1 MIRIQKL
8 DKDKIP
14 QVANIHR
21 QFLSSGF
28 MASFGLIFLEK
39 FYETL
44 LNSEDIFTFI
54 AIDGQGVLGF
64 VTATSNVKYLPR
76 LIITNLWKEVLI
88 MVIKNPPLILK
99 ILQLPFYPSFN
110 DKNSNCEILSIAV
123 VPSARRHGLGKK
135 LIFASKSEFK
145 RRKFK
150 KFQLSA
156 RDSMEEANIFYKKI
170 GLKKIKSAKF
180 LQEKINFWQ
189 GNLV

>member
-8 DKDKIP
+8 DKDQIL
-14 QVANIHR
+14 QIVNIHK

-28 MASFGLIFLEK
+28 MASFPLIFLEK
-39 FYETL
+39 YYETL
-44 LNSEDIFTFI
+44 LNSEDVFTFI
-54 AIDGQGVLGF
+54 AVDGQKVLGF
-64 VTATSNVKYLPR
+64 VTATSNVKSMPR
-76 LIITNLWKEVLI
+76 LIITSLWRKVLI
-88 MVIKNPPLILK
+88 MVIKNPLLILK
-99 ILQLPFYPSFN
+99 ILQVPFYPSFN
-110 DKNSNCEILSIAV
+110 DRNSNCEILSIAV

-135 LIFASKSEFK
+135 LIFASKLEFK

-150 KFQLSA
+150 NFQLSV
-156 RDSMEEANIFYKKI
+156 RDSMKEANSFYKKI